1 MTPVLM
7 RGRDLIGRPVVDG
20 NGDDLAEIR
29 DIIFDATS
37 GTITGF
43 TLSKRGFLGR
53 RNHHVLALADV
64 LAVGTDAVMIA
75 SEDRLLAPDDSP
87 NDMKTDDSSDV
98 LQDQVITESGRNL
111 GVVQDVIILGGVAPR
126 VVGFEVEEGPTG
138 RGLIPI
144 GAATAMSGSSLVV
157 PDSFE
162 MRIRQDLTGLAAE
175 LALIEQGL
183 R

>member
-87 NDMKTDDSSDV
+87 NDKSRDETSRARSE
-98 LQDQVITESGRNL
+98 IAP
-111 GVVQDVIILGGVAPR
+111 VA
-126 VVGFEVEEGPTG
+126 
-138 RGLIPI
+138 
-144 GAATAMSGSSLVV
+144 S
-157 PDSFE
+157 
-162 MRIRQDLTGLAAE
+162 
-175 LALIEQGL
+175 
-183 R
+183 